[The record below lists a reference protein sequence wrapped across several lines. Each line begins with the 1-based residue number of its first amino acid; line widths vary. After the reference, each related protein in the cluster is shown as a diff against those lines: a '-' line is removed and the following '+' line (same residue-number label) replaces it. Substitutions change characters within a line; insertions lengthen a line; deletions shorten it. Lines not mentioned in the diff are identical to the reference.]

1 MNPAVILGKE
11 GAAQEAGSVGY
22 LVNSAAVLGEEG
34 AALEAGPMGFQQLH
48 AVSQVMPSL
57 PGMVTGWASRLGLFG
72 GRDGGADKI
81 SCAGLPCL
89 VPACTSWGKAV
100 CPEVPCPRAGRSLG
114 PGRTMLA
121 DAPTGWLA
129 SGNRGSV
136 MPRASA
142 GGGCGSVWADGWELG
157 WNLEPIGVYTRP
169 LLMEVLGADGGPK

>member
-1 MNPAVILGKE
+1 MNPAAILGEE

-48 AVSQVMPSL
+48 PVSQVMPSL
-57 PGMVTGWASRLGLFG
+57 PGMVTGRASRLGLFW
-72 GRDGGADKI
+72 GRDGGADKMP
-81 SCAGLPCL
+81 CAGLLCL

-100 CPEVPCPRAGRSLG
+100 CPGVPCPRAERSLG

-121 DAPTGWLA
+121 DAPTCWLA

-157 WNLEPIGVYTRP
+157 WYLEPIGVYTQP